1 MVNDF
6 ILENYEQ
13 KISCHAQIGGIDSY
27 LVNNGPSAGTD
38 ISVFNTGG
46 GLRFRVMSGNGL
58 DIADAFFNQ
67 FCLSSMNP
75 MGPLVTAGGPYPG
88 LTRSGF
94 MKSWFGK
101 EKPDRRYMATS
112 VESVRQ
118 PDPQRGIYSISLSG
132 KVFYSTEEG
141 PVIRLSRNIGC
152 VLGMPKITVTD
163 TIVNTGA
170 QKAKNRMSYIF
181 NLGYPLVDDCCLLT
195 IQKKRDDDAGS
206 QSRIDLNTPVPVL
219 VTPETDRSGIYRCT
233 LSNPKIGI
241 SMHMNF
247 RKAQFQHLEIIP
259 DLKPGR
265 YSISLV
271 PKISADADSMPEI
284 EPGEEKTYSI
294 EIEISRIQKR

>member
-27 LVNNGPSAGTD
+27 LVNNGPGSGSD
-38 ISVFNTGG
+38 ICAFNTGG

-75 MGPLVTAGGPYPG
+75 MGPIVTAGDTGQEQSH
-88 LTRSGF
+88 SGF
-94 MKSWFGK
+94 MKSWFG
-101 EKPDRRYMATS
+101 ERKPDRRHIATS
-112 VESVRQ
+112 VESMRQ
-118 PDPQRGIYSISLSG
+118 PDPQRGIYSISFSG
-132 KVFYSTEEG
+132 KVFYSTGDG

-170 QKAKNRMSYIF
+170 QKVKNRMSYIF

-195 IQKKRDDDAGS
+195 IRKKRDDDEGP
-206 QSRIDLNTPVPVL
+206 QSRIDLNTHAPVL
-219 VTPETDRSGIYRCT
+219 VSPETDRSGIYRCT

-241 SMHMNF
+241 SLHMNF
-247 RKAQFQHLEIIP
+247 RKSQFQYLEIVP

-265 YSISLV
+265 YSISLA
-271 PKISADADSMPEI
+271 PKSSADAGSMPEI

-294 EIEISRIQKR
+294 EIEITRMQKR